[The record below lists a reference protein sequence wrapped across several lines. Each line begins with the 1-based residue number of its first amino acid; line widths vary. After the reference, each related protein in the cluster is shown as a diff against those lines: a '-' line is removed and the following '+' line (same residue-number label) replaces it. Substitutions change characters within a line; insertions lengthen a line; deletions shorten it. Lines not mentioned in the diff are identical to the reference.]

1 MEIDCVRARLRKG
14 KDDDLKYAFSK
25 IPDNYDQSY
34 IVREALRQFFF
45 SSDGRVPL
53 FTTEQLFNEGAII
66 KPQHRAHISNIEL
79 ELTTSNIQLTK
90 IDDEIDL
97 DKAIDSLLD

>member
-14 KDDDLKYAFSK
+14 KDDDLKRAFSK
-25 IPDNYDQSY
+25 IPDHYDQSY

-53 FTTEQLFNEGAII
+53 FTTEQLFNEGTIV
-66 KPQHRAHISNIEL
+66 KPQHRAHISNAEL
-79 ELTTSNIQLTK
+79 EFKPLEIQLTK
-90 IDDEIDL
+90 VDDEIDL
-97 DKAIDSLLD
+97 DKAIDSVLD